1 MRSVLLGLFYI
12 VLWWM
17 LTEGAQ
23 AWVVGVP
30 VVIFCT
36 WFSLRLIPAPAYRLR
51 WHYMPAFA
59 WFFISNSILAGVD
72 VARRTLHP
80 RLKLNPGFCHFPTAL
95 PEGPPRYFFGA
106 VISLLPGTLC
116 SGFDESGIVL
126 HALDIDAHVEQS
138 NRALER
144 QVARL
149 YGIKLND

>member
-1 MRSVLLGLFYI
+1 MRSVLLGLFYA

-23 AWVVGVP
+23 AWLVGIPMLIV
-30 VVIFCT
+30 CT
-36 WFSLRLIPAPAYRLR
+36 WLTQRLLPAARYTIR
-51 WHYMPAFA
+51 WQYAPAFA

-80 RLKLNPGFCHFPTAL
+80 RLQLNPGFCHFPTGL
-95 PEGPPRYFFGA
+95 PDGPPRYFFGA

-126 HALDIDAHVEQS
+126 HALDIDDDVEQS

-149 YGIKLND
+149 YGIKLDD